1 MKEWFETKFGDA
13 PYKEVKLVKFSFEAD
28 SQEDTA
34 FKQYTLLLD
43 VGVIQGHLEFATKKG
58 ILIFETNSDPKEIL
72 SKELTSVIIDSN
84 ETIAYEK
91 VMESNNMFV

>member
-13 PYKEVKLVKFSFEAD
+13 PYKEVRIVKFSFEAD
-28 SQEDTA
+28 SHEDTA

-43 VGVIQGHLEFATKKG
+43 AGVIQGHLEFSTKKG
-58 ILIFETNSDPKEIL
+58 ILIFETNANPKEIL
-72 SKELTSVIIDSN
+72 SKELTSVTIDSE

>member
-1 MKEWFETKFGDA
+1 MKEWFETKFGSA
-13 PYKEVKLVKFSFEAD
+13 PYKEVSIVKFSFEAD

-58 ILIFETNSDPKEIL
+58 ILIFETNADPKAIL
-72 SKELTSVIIDSN
+72 SKELTSVTIDSD
-84 ETIAYEK
+84 EKIAYEK